1 MSRYIQKSLNLFI
14 LVGFSNVGWLGCRL
28 WIEVSF
34 NNASFCPIQVKLTLS
49 QKDAQ
54 LESFQREHLELMKQ
68 LTATQENLQTKEQ
81 ALNQLEARYQE
92 LQAQLEELQ
101 TDATAKEE
109 TLQYL
114 QNEKIVLEVAL
125 QAARAEKSEL
135 DEGAERL
142 GEGVLVASDTL
153 DQLRQEVQIKATQV
167 SGL

>member
-1 MSRYIQKSLNLFI
+1 
-14 LVGFSNVGWLGCRL
+14 
-28 WIEVSF
+28 
-34 NNASFCPIQVKLTLS
+34 
-49 QKDAQ
+49 
-54 LESFQREHLELMKQ
+54 MKQ

-92 LQAQLEELQ
+92 LHAQLEELE

-125 QAARAEKSEL
+125 QAARADKSEL

-153 DQLRQEVQIKATQV
+153 DQLRQEVQVKATQV
-167 SGL
+167 SGLQLN

>member
-1 MSRYIQKSLNLFI
+1 
-14 LVGFSNVGWLGCRL
+14 
-28 WIEVSF
+28 
-34 NNASFCPIQVKLTLS
+34 
-49 QKDAQ
+49 
-54 LESFQREHLELMKQ
+54 MKQ
-68 LTATQENLQTKEQ
+68 LTSTQETLQTKEQ

-125 QAARAEKSEL
+125 QAARADKSEL

-142 GEGVLVASDTL
+142 GEEVLVASDTL
-153 DQLRQEVQIKATQV
+153 DQLKQELQVKATQV
-167 SGL
+167 RGLNMTDVLFFIKIFRISSDCIFFSFLSTRLKLSSKRMAPSKNKHRN